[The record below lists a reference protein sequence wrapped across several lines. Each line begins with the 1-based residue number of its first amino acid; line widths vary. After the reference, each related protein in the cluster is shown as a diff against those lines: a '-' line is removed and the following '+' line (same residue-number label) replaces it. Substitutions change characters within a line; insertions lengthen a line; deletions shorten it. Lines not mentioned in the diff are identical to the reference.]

1 METLFAICLA
11 FDDLMRLNEHFH
23 WLIKQAVASQVEG
36 QTLQHALLENFVANL
51 RKPIRKGQWIL
62 LSAKA
67 SAICFTLLLAVV
79 KCEPNNFSRYGAS
92 REVAR
97 KNAKCNRDL

>member
-1 METLFAICLA
+1 
-11 FDDLMRLNEHFH
+11 MRLKEHFH
-23 WLIKQAVASQVEG
+23 LLMTQAVAPQVEG
-36 QTLQHALLENFVANL
+36 RILQHALLENFVANL

-79 KCEPNNFSRYGAS
+79 KCEPYNLSR
-92 REVAR
+92 
-97 KNAKCNRDL
+97 